1 MDTIHLLPDS
11 VANQIAAGEVI
22 QRPASVVKELVENAV
37 DAGAHRI
44 DIVAVDAG
52 RTSLQVIDDGKGM
65 SETDARMAFERHA
78 TSKIQQAADLFTL
91 TTMGFRGEAL
101 PSIASV
107 AQVELTTRMADSELG
122 THLVLEGSR
131 VVSQEPTACAVG
143 ANFIVKNLFFN
154 VPARRKFLKTN
165 QTELSNITSELER
178 IVLVHP
184 DIAFTLTHNGS
195 TLLSLTPSGLKQ
207 RIASV
212 FGNRL
217 ADSLLPVEVETP
229 MVSICGFVGK
239 PEASRKRGLQ
249 QYFFV
254 NNRYMRHPYFHRAVQ
269 EAFARL
275 IPSDEQVPYFIYFDV
290 PPADIDVNIHPT
302 KTEIKFENEQAIWQI
317 LLAAVREA
325 LGRFNAVPTID
336 FDTEGRP
343 ADIPVFNPLDTSRQ
357 APLQAPTVKVD
368 PTFNPFRPTPD
379 PSRQGGESWHA
390 DSFSAHRNKV
400 PQNWESLYTGSS
412 PLERPTPDPSRQGG
426 ESWRADGFPNSNKPP
441 QNWETL
447 YQDLSQPEDQLPS
460 LTGSEGINGLTLH
473 QDLSQPEDQL
483 PSLTGGVGGGSAG
496 SFVSFLQYLG
506 TYMVTAVES
515 GLMFI
520 DQHRAHIRIL
530 YDRYIN
536 QMGSTPLPSQHYL
549 FPEVMEL
556 SPADAATFAEIEP
569 QLQHLGFDVNDL
581 GGGAISIIGYPAG
594 LDGVDIQR
602 LLVELLAAVA
612 DRGTLTVEQL
622 FGKMALTL
630 ARAAAIPVGQVLS
643 QTEMHDLVEQLFATT
658 SPNYTPDGH
667 LIVSILPQD
676 TIEKLFK

>member
-165 QTELSNITSELER
+165 QTELSNITTELER

-357 APLQAPTVKVD
+357 APLQPPTVKVD
-368 PTFNPFRPTPD
+368 PTFNPFKSPDRP
-379 PSRQGGESWHA
+379 S
-390 DSFSAHRNKV
+390 
-400 PQNWESLYTGSS
+400 
-412 PLERPTPDPSRQGG
+412 RPTPDPSRQGG

-447 YQDLSQPEDQLPS
+447 YQDLSQPERPTPAPS
-460 LTGSEGINGLTLH
+460 RQGGESWRADGYTPNNKAPENWETLY

-483 PSLTGGVGGGSAG
+483 PSLTGGVGGGSFGGG
-496 SFVSFLQYLG
+496 SFGSSTFFQYLG
-506 TYMVTAVES
+506 TYLLTAVEN

-530 YDRYIN
+530 YDRYIS

-612 DRGTLTVEQL
+612 DRGTLTAEQL
-622 FGKMALTL
+622 FGKLALTL

>member
-1 MDTIHLLPDS
+1 MDLIHLLPDS

-65 SETDARMAFERHA
+65 SETDARLAFERHA

-107 AQVELTTRMADSELG
+107 AQVELTTRTGDSDLG
-122 THLVLEGSR
+122 THLVLEGSH

-165 QTELSNITSELER
+165 QTELSNITTELER

-184 DIAFTLTHNGS
+184 DIAFTFTHNGS
-195 TLLSLTPSGLKQ
+195 TQFSLTPSGLKQ

-217 ADSLLPVEVETP
+217 ADNLLSVEVETQ
-229 MVSICGFVGK
+229 MVSIYGFVGK

-290 PPADIDVNIHPT
+290 PPAEIDVNIHPT

-325 LGRFNAVPTID
+325 LGRFNAIPTID

-343 ADIPVFNPLDTSRQ
+343 DNIPVYNPLDPGTTAYVQ
-357 APLQAPTVKVD
+357 QPTVKVD
-368 PTFNPFRPTPD
+368 STYNPFRTSPD
-379 PSRQGGESWHA
+379 SPSPNLTCPQQRS
-390 DSFSAHRNKV
+390 SA
-400 PQNWESLYTGSS
+400 SGAL
-412 PLERPTPDPSRQGG
+412 
-426 ESWRADGFPNSNKPP
+426 DGFTTPRIKVP

-447 YQDLSQPEDQLPS
+447 YNDPSQPEDQLPS
-460 LTGSEGINGLTLH
+460 
-473 QDLSQPEDQL
+473 P
-483 PSLTGGVGGGSAG
+483 TGGAGSGSAG
-496 SFVSFLQYLG
+496 SFFQYLG
-506 TYMVTAVES
+506 SYILTPVEE
-515 GLMFI
+515 GLMLI
-520 DQHRAHIRIL
+520 HQHRAHLRVL
-530 YDRYIN
+530 YDRYMTLL
-536 QMGSTPLPSQHYL
+536 QSAPLPSQRYL

-556 SPADAATFAEIEP
+556 TPTDAAVFADISP
-569 QLQHLGFDVNDL
+569 QLQRFGFDVNDL
-581 GGGAISIIGYPAG
+581 GGGAISIVGYPSG
-594 LDGVDIQR
+594 LEGVNIQR
-602 LLVELLAAVA
+602 LLGELISASK
-612 DRGTLTVEQL
+612 DRGLLTAEQL
-622 FGKMALTL
+622 FGNMALTM
-630 ARAAAIPVGQVLS
+630 AREAAIPTGQVLS
-643 QTEMHDLVEQLFATT
+643 LQEMQDLLTQLFAT
-658 SPNYTPDGH
+658 SNPNYTPDGH
-667 LIVSILPQD
+667 TIVSILPQEQID
-676 TIEKLFK
+676 QLFR

>member
-37 DAGAHRI
+37 DAGARRI
-44 DIVAVDAG
+44 DIIAVDAG
-52 RTSLQVIDDGKGM
+52 RTSLQVIDDGTGM
-65 SETDARMAFERHA
+65 SETDARLAFERHA
-78 TSKIQQAADLFTL
+78 TSKILKAADLFTL

-107 AQVELTTRMADSELG
+107 AQVELTTRMADQDLG
-122 THLVLEGSR
+122 THLVMEGSR
-131 VVSQEPTACAVG
+131 IVSQEPTACAVG
-143 ANFIVKNLFFN
+143 SNFLIKNLFFN
-154 VPARRKFLKTN
+154 VPARRKFLKSN
-165 QTELSNITSELER
+165 QTELSNISNELER

-184 DIAFTLTHNGS
+184 DIAFTFKHGDV
-195 TLLSLTPSGLKQ
+195 TLLNLTPSSLKQ
-207 RIASV
+207 RISGV
-212 FGNRL
+212 FGARL
-217 ADSLLPVEVETP
+217 SDNLLPVEVTTP

-239 PEASRKRGLQ
+239 PESSRKRGAQ
-249 QYFFV
+249 QFFFV

-290 PPADIDVNIHPT
+290 PPAEIDVNIHPT
-302 KTEIKFENEQAIWQI
+302 KTEIKFENELAIWQI

-343 ADIPVFNPLDTSRQ
+343 ADIPVFNPLDTDRTKPVQ
-357 APLQAPTVKVD
+357 PPTVNLD

-379 PSRQGGESWHA
+379 PSREGGESWRA

-412 PLERPTPDPSRQGG
+412 PLE
-426 ESWRADGFPNSNKPP
+426 
-441 QNWETL
+441 
-447 YQDLSQPEDQLPS
+447 
-460 LTGSEGINGLTLH
+460 
-473 QDLSQPEDQL
+473 DQL
-483 PSLTGGVGGGSAG
+483 PSLTGGVGGGSAAGDG
-496 SFVSFLQYLG
+496 SSSPILQYRG
-506 TYMVTAVES
+506 TYMVTAVEN

-520 DQHRAHIRIL
+520 DQHRAHIRVL

-536 QMGSTPLPSQHYL
+536 QLESAPLPSQRYL

-556 SPADAATFAEIEP
+556 SPADAATFADIEP
-569 QLQHLGFDVNDL
+569 QLQRFGFDVNDL
-581 GGGAISIIGYPAG
+581 GGGAISIVGYPSG
-594 LDGVDIQR
+594 LEGVDIQR
-602 LLVELLAAVA
+602 LLAELLAAVA
-612 DRGTLTVEQL
+612 DRGALTVEQL
-622 FGKMALTL
+622 FGKMSLTL

-643 QTEMHDLVEQLFATT
+643 QAEMHDLVEQLFATS

>member
-1 MDTIHLLPDS
+1 MDSIHLLPDS

-37 DAGAHRI
+37 DAGARRI

-122 THLVLEGSR
+122 THIVLEGSR

-165 QTELSNITSELER
+165 QTELSNITTELER

-249 QYFFV
+249 QFFFV

-275 IPSDEQVPYFIYFDV
+275 IPADEQVPYFIYFDV
-290 PPADIDVNIHPT
+290 PPAEIDVNIHPT

-343 ADIPVFNPLDTSRQ
+343 ADIPVFNPLDTTRQ
-357 APLQAPTVKVD
+357 TPLQAPTVKVD

-379 PSRQGGESWHA
+379 RPTPSGPTPNPSRQGGESWRA
-390 DSFSAHRNKV
+390 DTFSAHRNKV

-412 PLERPTPDPSRQGG
+412 
-426 ESWRADGFPNSNKPP
+426 
-441 QNWETL
+441 
-447 YQDLSQPEDQLPS
+447 
-460 LTGSEGINGLTLH
+460 
-473 QDLSQPEDQL
+473 QPEDQL
-483 PSLTGGVGGGSAG
+483 PSLTGGVGGGSVGSAAG
-496 SFVSFLQYLG
+496 SASILQYRA
-506 TYMVTAVES
+506 TYLLTPSED

-520 DQHRAHIRIL
+520 DQHRAHIRVL
-530 YDRYIN
+530 YDRYMA
-536 QMGSTPLPSQHYL
+536 QLQEAPLPTQRYL

-556 SPADAATFAEIEP
+556 SATDAATFADIQP
-569 QLQHLGFDVNDL
+569 QLSRFGFDVNDL
-581 GGGAISIIGYPAG
+581 GGGAISIVGFPSGFEGI
-594 LDGVDIQR
+594 DIQR
-602 LLVELLAAVA
+602 LLGELLAVAA
-612 DRGTLTVEQL
+612 DRGSLSAEQL
-622 FGKMALTL
+622 FGKLALTM
-630 ARAAAIPVGQVLS
+630 AQAAAIPTGQVL
-643 QTEMHDLVEQLFATT
+643 TDREMSELVQQLMASAT
-658 SPNYTPDGH
+658 PGFTPDGKAT
-667 LIVSILPQD
+667 LAILPQEN
-676 TIEKLFK
+676 IANLFK

>member
-357 APLQAPTVKVD
+357 TPLQPPTVKVN
-368 PTFNPFRPTPD
+368 PTFNPFKSPERPSRPTPGR
-379 PSRQGGESWHA
+379 PTPG
-390 DSFSAHRNKV
+390 
-400 PQNWESLYTGSS
+400 
-412 PLERPTPDPSRQGG
+412 RPTPDPSRQGG
-426 ESWRADGFPNSNKPP
+426 ESWRADGFPNSKKPP

-447 YQDLSQPEDQLPS
+447 YQDLSPLEDQLPS
-460 LTGSEGINGLTLH
+460 LTGSEGINGLTEC
-473 QDLSQPEDQL
+473 QALSQPGDQL
-483 PSLTGGVGGGSAG
+483 PSLTGSEGINGLTECQAALSDRSRTPLLRTGQVGGGS
-496 SFVSFLQYLG
+496 
-506 TYMVTAVES
+506 
-515 GLMFI
+515 
-520 DQHRAHIRIL
+520 
-530 YDRYIN
+530 
-536 QMGSTPLPSQHYL
+536 
-549 FPEVMEL
+549 
-556 SPADAATFAEIEP
+556 
-569 QLQHLGFDVNDL
+569 
-581 GGGAISIIGYPAG
+581 
-594 LDGVDIQR
+594 
-602 LLVELLAAVA
+602 
-612 DRGTLTVEQL
+612 
-622 FGKMALTL
+622 
-630 ARAAAIPVGQVLS
+630 
-643 QTEMHDLVEQLFATT
+643 
-658 SPNYTPDGH
+658 
-667 LIVSILPQD
+667 
-676 TIEKLFK
+676 

>member
-357 APLQAPTVKVD
+357 TPLQAPTVKVD
-368 PTFNPFRPTPD
+368 PTFNPFRTSPDLTSPPTPL
-379 PSRQGGESWHA
+379 SEGRGG
-390 DSFSAHRNKV
+390 
-400 PQNWESLYTGSS
+400 SLRRS
-412 PLERPTPDPSRQGG
+412 G

-447 YQDLSQPEDQLPS
+447 YQALSPLEDQLPS
-460 LTGSEGINGLTLH
+460 LTGSEGINGLTEC
-473 QDLSQPEDQL
+473 QAVLSDRSRTPL
-483 PSLTGGVGGGSAG
+483 LRTGQVGGGSFG
-496 SFVSFLQYLG
+496 SFLQYLG

-569 QLQHLGFDVNDL
+569 QLQRLGFDVNDL

-612 DRGTLTVEQL
+612 DRGTLTAEQL

-643 QTEMHDLVEQLFATT
+643 QAEMHDLVEQLFATT

>member
-37 DAGAHRI
+37 DAGAKRI
-44 DIVAVDAG
+44 DIIAVDAG

-78 TSKIQQAADLFTL
+78 TSKILEAADLFTL

-107 AQVELTTRMADSELG
+107 AQVELTTRMADQDLG

-131 VVSQEPTACAVG
+131 IVSQEPTACAVG
-143 ANFIVKNLFFN
+143 ANFLIKNLFFN
-154 VPARRKFLKTN
+154 VPARRKFLKSN
-165 QTELSNITSELER
+165 QTELSNISSELDR

-184 DIAFTLTHNGS
+184 DIAFTFKHGDT
-195 TLLSLTPSGLKQ
+195 TLLNLTPSTLKQ
-207 RIASV
+207 RISSV
-212 FGNRL
+212 FGSRL
-217 ADSLLPVEVETP
+217 SDNLLPLEVTTP

-239 PEASRKRGLQ
+239 PESSRKRGAQ
-249 QYFFV
+249 QFFFV

-275 IPSDEQVPYFIYFDV
+275 IPSDEQVPYFIYLDV
-290 PPADIDVNIHPT
+290 PPAEIDVNIHPT
-302 KTEIKFENEQAIWQI
+302 KTEIKFENELAIWQI

-325 LGRFNAVPTID
+325 LGRFNAIPTID

-343 ADIPVFNPLDTSRQ
+343 ADIPVFNPLDPATTARVPQ
-357 APLQAPTVKVD
+357 PKVHVD
-368 PTFNPFRPTPD
+368 TTYNPFRPTPD
-379 PSRQGGESWHA
+379 PS
-390 DSFSAHRNKV
+390 
-400 PQNWESLYTGSS
+400 L
-412 PLERPTPDPSRQGG
+412 QGG
-426 ESWRADGFPNSNKPP
+426 ESWRTDGFSAPKNKVP

-460 LTGSEGINGLTLH
+460 LTG
-473 QDLSQPEDQL
+473 
-483 PSLTGGVGGGSAG
+483 GGGGGS
-496 SFVSFLQYLG
+496 FLQFIG
-506 TYMVTAVES
+506 TYILTPS
-515 GLMFI
+515 PDGLMFI
-520 DQHRAHIRIL
+520 DQHRAHIRVL
-530 YDRYIN
+530 YDRYMS
-536 QMGSTPLPSQHYL
+536 QLESAPLPSQRYL

-556 SPADAATFAEIEP
+556 TAADAATFVEVEP
-569 QLQHLGFDVNDL
+569 QLQRFGFDVNDL
-581 GGGAISIIGYPAG
+581 GGGTISIVGYPSG
-594 LDGVDIQR
+594 FEGIDIQR
-602 LLVELLAAVA
+602 LLTELLAAAA
-612 DRGTLTVEQL
+612 DRGTLTAEQL
-622 FGKMALTL
+622 FGQMALTM

-643 QTEMHDLVEQLFATT
+643 QTEMSDLVAQLFASP

-676 TIEKLFK
+676 TIENLFK